1 MLVGDYTDPWEHVI
15 AIGLGS
21 AFGNA
26 VANWEVKLQ
35 EDLDK
40 KLQEVS
46 SANKKRFIGTYDL
59 RFVPSAFHIC
69 SFGVLLYLQLCFG
82 TSSLCSS
89 SSCGQDM
96 STIMSVFRHLLLA
109 NSGNN

>member
-1 MLVGDYTDPWEHVI
+1 LLVGDYTDPWEHVI

-69 SFGVLLYLQLCFG
+69 SFGVLLTFNCVLGRLLCVVVLHVVRICQL
-82 TSSLCSS
+82 LC
-89 SSCGQDM
+89 
-96 STIMSVFRHLLLA
+96 
-109 NSGNN
+109 

>member
-59 RFVPSAFHIC
+59 RFRT
-69 SFGVLLYLQLCFG
+69 LCFPHLFFWG
-82 TSSLCSS
+82 FTLPS
-89 SSCGQDM
+89 
-96 STIMSVFRHLLLA
+96 IVFWDIFFV
-109 NSGNN
+109 

>member
-1 MLVGDYTDPWEHVI
+1 MLVGDYADPWEHVI

-69 SFGVLLYLQLCFG
+69 SWGLTYLQLCFG

-96 STIMSVFRHLLLA
+96 STIMS
-109 NSGNN
+109 NSGNK